1 MIYII
6 IGNSSFDYE
15 IRNIIFGVF
24 TNKEMAEEKKLELE
38 NMKKESDN
46 YEMILGIISKE
57 INTLIDENVKIY
69 LGM

>member
-46 YEMILGIISKE
+46 YEMILEIISKE

>member
-15 IRNIIFGVF
+15 VKNIIFGVF

-46 YEMILGIISKE
+46 YEMILEIISKE

>member
-15 IRNIIFGVF
+15 VRNIIFGVF

-38 NMKKESDN
+38 NMKKRE
-46 YEMILGIISKE
+46 
-57 INTLIDENVKIY
+57 
-69 LGM
+69 

>member
-15 IRNIIFGVF
+15 VRNIIFGVF
-24 TNKEMAEEKKLELE
+24 TNKEIAEEKKLELE
-38 NMKKESDN
+38 NMQKESDN
-46 YEMILGIISKE
+46 YEMILEIISKE
-57 INTLIDENVKIY
+57 INTLVDENVKIY

>member
-15 IRNIIFGVF
+15 VRNIIFGVF

-46 YEMILGIISKE
+46 YEMILEIISKE

>member
-15 IRNIIFGVF
+15 VRNIIFGVF

-46 YEMILGIISKE
+46 YEMILEIISKE
-57 INTLIDENVKIY
+57 INTLVDENVKIY

>member
-15 IRNIIFGVF
+15 VRNIIFGVF

-46 YEMILGIISKE
+46 YEMILEIISKE
-57 INTLIDENVKIY
+57 INTLVDENVEIY